1 MEIFDKS
8 IIATVAAVLLATQSA
23 FSAAPK
29 LMIVPDKTWCVDK
42 GYVTE
47 TQRNGKTVV
56 REDYDRA
63 LIDKDFTN
71 VSLAI
76 KQIMAER
83 GFPMVDALA
92 QQEADDEDEM
102 LDEAFEGAES
112 GAEAATNAYDEILR
126 RAKPDITLK
135 IGWDGSSYGTLYSMN
150 YRIEAVDSYSNKSV
164 APVAGQTGE
173 VRRSVPLA
181 VALKQTAKNN
191 MDQFCTTLGE
201 YFDDLQTNGREIR
214 LDVRILD
221 NGAGTTMSTELGGKE
236 LGEIIYEWVSDNTVN
251 HQFSQRSGRQR
262 NMQRYDQV
270 RIPMYDSSGRPMD
283 AARWVNGLRDLL
295 QSHGLK
301 SENASSSLG
310 AARIYIGEK

>member
-1 MEIFDKS
+1 MNKLTKILM
-8 IIATVAAVLLATQSA
+8 TGAAIVLSLPSALAA
-23 FSAAPK
+23 PPK
-29 LMIVPDKTWCVDK
+29 LMILPDKTWCQEK
-42 GYVTE
+42 GYVTQTE
-47 TQRNGKTVV
+47 RKGKTIV

-63 LIDKDFTN
+63 LIDKDFHN

-83 GFPMVDALA
+83 GFPMVDALS

-102 LDEAFEGAES
+102 LDEAFEGAET
-112 GAEAATNAYDEILR
+112 GAEAATNAYDEILK

-135 IGWDGSSYGTLYSMN
+135 IGWDGTTYGSIYNLN

-164 APVAGQTGE
+164 APIAGQTGD

-221 NGAGTTMSTELGGKE
+221 SAGVTMSSEFGGKE

-270 RIPMYDSSGRPMD
+270 RIPMFDSTGRPMD
-283 AARWVNGLRDLL
+283 AARWTNGLRDTLKGL
-295 QSHGLK
+295 GLK
-301 SENASSSLG
+301 SENASSALG
-310 AARIYIGEK
+310 AGRIYIGEK